1 MASVRQRR
9 NIYILAFTLAVVTLG
24 VGVVIPIMPFYME
37 KMGAGGAE
45 LGLLVASYA
54 LMRLIFG
61 PIWGSLS
68 DHHGRRPIMLIG
80 VLGYALTMVWFGLAT
95 QLWMLFMARIVSG
108 ILSSATSPTT
118 MAYVGD
124 STPQEERGS
133 GMGILGAAIG
143 LGTILGPALGGLL
156 AGRSLSAPF
165 FIAAALSLL
174 AMALIALFL
183 PESLPSEARQPH
195 REKHA
200 FNWNVSRTLIFG
212 PLSGLLVMA
221 FVMTCGM
228 MLFFG
233 IFGLYALKKFKC
245 GPDEVG
251 IVFMVAGLVSAL
263 AQGLLAGRLIRR
275 RGETFVIKAGM
286 VGSAL
291 GFVAMLLT
299 GNFPTM
305 LLAIGFF
312 MLPMSLLMP
321 AITALTSR
329 CAGLQQGMVM
339 GMSNAAMSL
348 GRIAGPLL
356 AGLAFDADIRL
367 PFVGGAIVMSIGFI
381 LSLLTIH
388 GSAAL
393 KPQQTM

>member
-251 IVFMVAGLVSAL
+251 IVFMGRRAGFGSCPRS
-263 AQGLLAGRLIRR
+263 AGRPADPAPGETPRNQSRNGWERPRFRGHAADGQLPDHAAGNRLFHAADVPADAGHHRAYVPVRRPATGHGHGHERR
-275 RGETFVIKAGM
+275 RHEPGTHCRARCWPDLLSMRTFGCH
-286 VGSAL
+286 S
-291 GFVAMLLT
+291 
-299 GNFPTM
+299 
-305 LLAIGFF
+305 
-312 MLPMSLLMP
+312 
-321 AITALTSR
+321 
-329 CAGLQQGMVM
+329 
-339 GMSNAAMSL
+339 
-348 GRIAGPLL
+348 
-356 AGLAFDADIRL
+356 
-367 PFVGGAIVMSIGFI
+367 
-381 LSLLTIH
+381 
-388 GSAAL
+388 SAAPSSCRSVL
-393 KPQQTM
+393 FSAC